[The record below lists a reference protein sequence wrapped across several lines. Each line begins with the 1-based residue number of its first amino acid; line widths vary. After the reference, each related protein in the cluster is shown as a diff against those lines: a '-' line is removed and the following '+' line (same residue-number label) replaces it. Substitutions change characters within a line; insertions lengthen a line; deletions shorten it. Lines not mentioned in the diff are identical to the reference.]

1 MPRYTEKTK
10 ERARSLHREGNSI
23 RAISRTFGIN
33 FSTVRSWIVPPNARE
48 RVRAR
53 KYAAPYR
60 RKFQRIDEL
69 YLGIVSVCPKC
80 KARGYVTI
88 RRVRNWKSA
97 HSCYVWIV
105 SHWKSSVHR
114 LAFRLWDG
122 EGIVFTSPIR
132 EQEFRELVSPDVQGA
147 A

>member
-1 MPRYTEKTK
+1 MPRYSQET
-10 ERARSLHREGNSI
+10 RQLARGLHREGDSI
-23 RAISRTFGIN
+23 RAISRTLGIN
-33 FSTVRSWIVPPNARE
+33 FSTVRSWIVPPTARE
-48 RVRAR
+48 RVKAR

-60 RKFQRIDEL
+60 REFQRIDEL
-69 YLGIVSVCPKC
+69 YLGIVPACPKC
-80 KARGYVTI
+80 DARGYVTI

-105 SHWKSSVHR
+105 SHWKSPIHR

-132 EQEFRELVSPDVQGA
+132 EHEFRELVSPDVQEA